1 MAMNGIDRR
10 DFLKGTGWM
19 GLAAVA
25 AGCQTGKAVAVVD
38 DKPAAPA
45 AETPVAP
52 PANESIGAPMAGFV
66 APKLERVRIGFVG
79 VGKRGQHPPHAPCG
93 AQDRNFHI
101 NSPSLP
107 IVFLS

>member
-38 DKPAAPA
+38 DKPAAPRRRHS
-45 AETPVAP
+45 VQ
-52 PANESIGAPMAGFV
+52 
-66 APKLERVRIGFVG
+66 
-79 VGKRGQHPPHAPCG
+79 KRQTE
-93 AQDRNFHI
+93 
-101 NSPSLP
+101 
-107 IVFLS
+107 